1 MDLGTHSIKYGVFKI
16 GKEEEVIP
24 ETKDVYKI
32 PQAYSGV
39 DVYIESIGTYLND
52 IAEKIDKKLP
62 IRFIASSIFAPTNL
76 AYLTRIDKDQVKT
89 RISEELEIQN
99 I

>member
-1 MDLGTHSIKYGVFKI
+1 MAIKHNKKVQIMDLGTHSIKYGVFKI

-52 IAEKIDKKLP
+52 IAEKTIINGHFFTLSFFLNGKKKL
-62 IRFIASSIFAPTNL
+62 L
-76 AYLTRIDKDQVKT
+76 LK
-89 RISEELEIQN
+89 
-99 I
+99 